1 VVQSGFRLTLEGVV
15 RCELDDVQHCC
26 PPDAVHTDG
35 QEPAN
40 AEDFAS
46 DSEECRRCRGGH
58 FVFRSAGDSSGRVRE
73 LAWDRSG
80 DGTGGF
86 AVLGNLLSGHLG
98 DQWKQRL
105 SDRMA
110 DPLTVLRNH
119 DLLQLSG
126 DAAQLVL
133 LAEAESATSTS
144 SRDGELPAQD
154 FIREITNT
162 LAAEWNDLAD
172 TPGWR
177 DELLELSREG
187 VVDWMRQN
195 GVDWSRGSSMS
206 VEFWKSLLR
215 PLAVKV
221 ALASTDSV
229 IDQDRIRAQA
239 GGLIDDLAQ
248 VLVEKY
254 ATSVRELLKQD
265 AGKKGEA
272 FAGLV
277 LILHAETLK
286 SLSEIADG
294 QESLADV
301 LQTRGELDEALRIRR
316 EEELPVYERL
326 GATRDL
332 LVCRWWIAT
341 YLLVRDAPGDRD
353 EAAELLRQAHAAA
366 EKMGI
371 PEAGQI
377 REVQEDEGLEF

>member
-1 VVQSGFRLTLEGVV
+1 MVQSGFRLTLEGVV

-110 DPLTVLRNH
+110 EPLTVLRNH

-126 DAAQLVL
+126 DAAQLVF

-195 GVDWSRGSSMS
+195 GVDWSRGSSS
-206 VEFWKSLLR
+206 SGSRCSGPWPSKLRWRRPTASSIRTESGRRLADSLTIWR
-215 PLAVKV
+215 RY
-221 ALASTDSV
+221 S
-229 IDQDRIRAQA
+229 
-239 GGLIDDLAQ
+239 
-248 VLVEKY
+248 
-254 ATSVRELLKQD
+254 
-265 AGKKGEA
+265 
-272 FAGLV
+272 
-277 LILHAETLK
+277 LK
-286 SLSEIADG
+286 S
-294 QESLADV
+294 
-301 LQTRGELDEALRIRR
+301 T
-316 EEELPVYERL
+316 P
-326 GATRDL
+326 
-332 LVCRWWIAT
+332 
-341 YLLVRDAPGDRD
+341 
-353 EAAELLRQAHAAA
+353 RQF
-366 EKMGI
+366 GNC
-371 PEAGQI
+371 
-377 REVQEDEGLEF
+377 